1 MHDIEYEV
9 NRPVTVEEYIDVLN
23 RSTLG
28 RRRPVDDR
36 ACIAGMLRNANL
48 LVTAR
53 LAGKLVG
60 VARSVTDFTYC
71 CYLSDLAVDEA
82 LQKQGI
88 GRELIRRTRAELGPR
103 CTLILLAAPAAVDY
117 YPRLNFE
124 HHPQAWVLKPGV
136 ALT

>member
-136 ALT
+136 ELT